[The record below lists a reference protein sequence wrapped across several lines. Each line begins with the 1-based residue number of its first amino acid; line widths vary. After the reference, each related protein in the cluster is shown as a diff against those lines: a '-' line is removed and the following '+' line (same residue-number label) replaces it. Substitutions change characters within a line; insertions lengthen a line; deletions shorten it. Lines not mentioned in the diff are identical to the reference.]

1 MPSGGILI
9 HLFAGHIFNLTVL
22 LQFRISLT
30 TRKVQVRDPLVYTIL
45 LSPLRQLRRTTHR
58 VWTRYRINQ
67 NLDLPRT
74 SYSWISKGRP

>member
-30 TRKVQVRDPLVYTIL
+30 SVLSVVREYDFPLFAHGYGRMTDKTGWTEPRRLRGSARVYG
-45 LSPLRQLRRTTHR
+45 
-58 VWTRYRINQ
+58 
-67 NLDLPRT
+67 D
-74 SYSWISKGRP
+74 